1 MMLLEATSLSRRYG
15 GIAAVDA
22 VDFSLRE
29 GEVRAIIGPNGAG
42 KTTLAGMICGRIDPS
57 AGAIRF
63 VDEDITRASAPARVL
78 RGIVYTFQV
87 TSIYRNLSCF
97 DNVALAA
104 QRRLRG
110 ERAVALAVA
119 DALARVGLGG
129 DAMRAA
135 GVLPYGHQRLLEVAM
150 ALALKPKLLI
160 MDEPTQ
166 GLAPAE
172 IVSFCNLVRD
182 VAQSATVLI
191 IEHNLKVVLE
201 LAGRITVMDGG
212 RIIAEG
218 APAEIEEHP
227 AVQRAYLG

>member
-1 MMLLEATSLSRRYG
+1 MLLEATSLSRRYG

-22 VDFSLRE
+22 VDFSLHE

-42 KTTLAGMICGRIDPS
+42 KTTLAGMICGRIEPT
-57 AGAIRF
+57 AGSIRF
-63 VDEDITRASAPARVL
+63 ENEDITRASAPARVL
-78 RGIVYTFQV
+78 RGIAYTFQV

-104 QRRLRG
+104 GRWITG
-110 ERAVALAVA
+110 ERAVAEAVTE
-119 DALARVGLGG
+119 ALARVGLSG
-129 DAMRAA
+129 DAARLA

-172 IVSFCNLVRD
+172 IVAFCDLVRD
-182 VAQSATVLI
+182 VATSATVLI

-201 LAGRITVMDGG
+201 LASRITVMDGG

-218 APAEIEEHP
+218 TPDEIEQHP
-227 AVQRAYLG
+227 AVKLAYLG